1 MFVGQALGGYLY
13 VILGAPLLILIN
25 GVSYLF
31 SALSETFMKI
41 PQKLPEKSAVW
52 REKIAQFKNDT
63 LEGFRY
69 AWQNKGIR
77 ILIFASA
84 FMNFFLM
91 PIIVLLP
98 FYVEDFLLA
107 KSQWYGYVLAG
118 LGFGSLIGY
127 AIAGGVKISPITR
140 SKAVVAALILMAA
153 CLPVLSILSSA
164 AHALIVMTII
174 GVVNG
179 FLYINVITLIQ
190 IAIPSEMRGRIF
202 GLLTTL
208 TGGLVPVSMGL
219 SGVIADLLNQNIP
232 LIYAVCGLTTLILS
246 ILTSLNRD
254 FRKFLQTT

>member
-1 MFVGQALGGYLY
+1 M
-13 VILGAPLLILIN
+13 
-25 GVSYLF
+25 F
-31 SALSETFMKI
+31 SALSEIFIKI
-41 PQKLPEKSAVW
+41 PQKLPEKGAEW
-52 REKIAQFKNDT
+52 QQKITQFKNDA

-107 KSQWYGYVLAG
+107 RPQWYGYVLAG

-127 AIAGGVKISPITR
+127 AIAGGVKISPRTR
-140 SKAVVAALILMAA
+140 SRALVASLILMAA
-153 CLPVLSILSSA
+153 CFPALSILGSA
-164 AHALIVMTII
+164 AHALIIMAVI
-174 GVVNG
+174 GALNG
-179 FLYINVITLIQ
+179 FLHINVITIIQ

-208 TGGLVPVSMGL
+208 TGGLMPVSMGL
-219 SGVIADLLNQNIP
+219 SGVIADLVDQNIP
-232 LIYAVCGLTTLILS
+232 LIYAVCGGITLVLS

-254 FRKFLQTT
+254 FRKFLQTS